1 MLTNCICNEIW
12 CAFDKGEPARYSGD
26 VGGDGIRTELYSE
39 IFQSLWGNAVVRLCL
54 SDNTVDP
61 LFLNGFSQK
70 NYGRRYNVEVLTE
83 IIVRLQNQDKT
94 KQKNKKDQSSLAN
107 KLKQQSAPASSQR
120 FPAPQ
125 HLKQN
130 LSPNTSPDANGNHY
144 SGYNGNQ
151 RHGQHHA
158 HSQSSQI
165 PSNFSQSHF
174 QKGDIVLYQ
183 GQQAEV
189 MRVMDNM
196 VEVSYPASQYIMNR
210 RKTTV
215 NPMELQVFWTKI
227 FSNILLVFYNGRFGQ
242 NVYCCSWTSESA
254 CSFSST

>member
-1 MLTNCICNEIW
+1 MSRST
-12 CAFDKGEPARYSGD
+12 SG
-26 VGGDGIRTELYSE
+26 GHQRS
-39 IFQSLWGNAVVRLCL
+39 SRN
-54 SDNTVDP
+54 
-61 LFLNGFSQK
+61 
-70 NYGRRYNVEVLTE
+70 
-83 IIVRLQNQDKT
+83 
-94 KQKNKKDQSSLAN
+94 NKKSR
-107 KLKQQSAPASSQR
+107 P
-120 FPAPQ
+120 
-125 HLKQN
+125 
-130 LSPNTSPDANGNHY
+130 SPNTSPDANGSHY

-210 RKTTV
+210 RKKTV
-215 NPMELQVFWTKI
+215 DPMELQVF
-227 FSNILLVFYNGRFGQ
+227 
-242 NVYCCSWTSESA
+242 
-254 CSFSST
+254 